1 MRNSG
6 DDNTNPTIQQEA
18 SLGLSVCEDTRRV
31 TEDERL
37 DTDDSCTRHDTKNGP
52 SGQNGPGG
60 PPPDGRR
67 AFWEENGPGGPP
79 PDGRRAFVSKT
90 VDFRMALFL
99 LEK

>member
-1 MRNSG
+1 MHNSG
-6 DDNTNPTIQQEA
+6 DDNTNATIQQEA
-18 SLGLSVCEDTRRV
+18 SLALSVCEDTRRI

-37 DTDDSCTRHDTKNGP
+37 DTDDSCTRYDNKDGP
-52 SGQNGPGG
+52 SAQIGPRGL
-60 PPPDGRR
+60 PPDGRR
-67 AFWEENGPGGPP
+67 AFWEETGPRGPP